1 MISYIKGKII
11 SKKDKEIIVL
21 SSDIGYRVFLSKKN
35 IERVEE
41 KKEFSL
47 FTFLEVRENALNLY
61 GFLEEEEFLLFERL
75 KEIRGIGLKAALEIS
90 SLYTISSLREKIE
103 EGNEDIFKGIPGI
116 GKKKALTILFQLK
129 EKTENISKNEDE
141 LLSSLTALG
150 FPTLKTKK
158 IISKIDFKGKSEEEK
173 IKIALKKIKEE
184 GI

>member
-35 IERVEE
+35 IERTKE
-41 KKEFSL
+41 KVSL

-61 GFLEEEEFLLFERL
+61 GFLEEEEFFLFERL
-75 KEIRGIGLKAALEIS
+75 REIRGIGLKAALEIS

-103 EGNEDIFKGIPGI
+103 EGDEDIFKGIPGI

-158 IISKIDFKGKSEEEK
+158 IISKIDFKGKPEEEK
-173 IKIALKKIKEE
+173 IKIALKKLKEE